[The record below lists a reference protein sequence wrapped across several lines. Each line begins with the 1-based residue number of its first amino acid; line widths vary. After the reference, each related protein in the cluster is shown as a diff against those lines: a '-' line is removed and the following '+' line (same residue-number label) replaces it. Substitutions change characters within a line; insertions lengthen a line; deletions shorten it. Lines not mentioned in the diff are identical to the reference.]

1 MADVAAPSK
10 APKYI
15 SIEEVEARQARAQ
28 KFGIGSKTDP
38 LEWVEA
44 SAGKGAFWE
53 KRRNASEDEMPR
65 AEAVHIFGTDRC
77 STADVLGYFRGDA
90 VEPRCIE
97 WVNDSSANV
106 VFPDGDACAAALE
119 ARTVALVPDELAI
132 SHLVWRTV
140 PFEGINAGKGLQ
152 LVFRIATDKDVKP
165 PKRAPSR
172 WYGEA
177 HGKKKG
183 ARGRGD
189 KNKPRLQPP
198 QAVPGTLSSTIAAG
212 RYFGAMGEEKSV
224 EEEAPTLAS
233 LANKGSASQLIAKR
247 QMGSSLRERLG
258 LPGKGGEGD
267 RRGAD
272 DNANDARSSTF
283 SYEAAKMEL
292 EGKTWGGGGDAMAQV
307 S

>member
-10 APKYI
+10 APTYI

-77 STADVLGYFRGDA
+77 STADLLGYFRGVA

-106 VFPDGDACAAALE
+106 VFPDSDACAAALE

-292 EGKTWGGGGDAMAQV
+292 EGK
-307 S
+307 